1 MFLEHEKSVIRKLHF
16 QIRCDILRTKEIN
29 CANLI
34 FRLLACGQRERHCS
48 SSDVL
53 KCKLRMEQKREGGGG
68 GGGGGGRGGG
78 GEDEGVGLVRAW
90 GELQFPRDIRAGVA
104 GVCIQFN

>member
-16 QIRCDILRTKEIN
+16 QIRYDILRTKEIN
-29 CANLI
+29 CVNLI
-34 FRLLACGQRERHCS
+34 FRLLACGQRGRYCS

-68 GGGGGGRGGG
+68 GGGGGKGGG
-78 GEDEGVGLVRAW
+78 RHLSVVRVGH
-90 GELQFPRDIRAGVA
+90 I
-104 GVCIQFN
+104 